1 MSVKAPITG
10 LDWEQNLDK
19 AVKIISKSDSFLFG
33 ASLDPD
39 SVGSMLSLALYLR
52 LIGKKQVYLV
62 MKEPLGTNFDYLQK
76 IIIHNKIEVISA
88 PSEFKGIKGEIDA
101 VMFFDTPNAKLLPFY
116 NNIKED
122 FLSRNIP
129 VIESDH
135 HFGADSEELSPD
147 SVKLYRKANANAEII
162 AELLLRLH
170 KSRPELPD
178 PFKRRNIL
186 LPLITGMLGDTVG
199 GKVVNL
205 KQDYE
210 HWMSLLGASLKKET
224 YKKETQNGKN
234 FEDHHEISEHMHTL
248 AEDQKLCLDLLVER
262 ITMGQGVG
270 VLNILDSVYGA
281 IQFFCEPFDSVC
293 FAEVRDYLLN
303 IVPERSGK
311 IGIVCFNGK
320 DNEGRD
326 CIYIKM
332 RRATKY
338 QGFDLRDTEKEMQNI
353 FDGYYMGG
361 GGHAG
366 AVSFR
371 FHPHDENLFMDGV
384 EKLASYIKK
393 NLT

>member
-1 MSVKAPITG
+1 MNVKAPVTG
-10 LDWEQNLDK
+10 LDWEQSLAK
-19 AVKIISKSDSFLFG
+19 AAKIILEKNRFLFG

-52 LIGKKQVYLV
+52 LIGKKKVYLV
-62 MKEPLGTNFDYLQK
+62 MKEPLGPNFDYLQK
-76 IIIHNKIEVISA
+76 IIIHNKIDVITDASKLK
-88 PSEFKGIKGEIDA
+88 EIKDDVDI
-101 VMFFDTPNAKLLPFY
+101 VMFFDTPNPKLLPFF

-122 FLSRNIP
+122 FLSRQIP

-135 HFGADSEELSPD
+135 HFGGDSEELSQD

-162 AELLLRLH
+162 AELLQLLH
-170 KSRPELPD
+170 KSEPNSPD

-199 GKVVNL
+199 GKVVNF

-210 HWMSLLGASLKKET
+210 YWMGIFGKSLKQET
-224 YKKETQNGKN
+224 YQKGAFNDQHDINK
-234 FEDHHEISEHMHTL
+234 HMHAL

-262 ITMGQGVG
+262 ITMGQGVA
-270 VLNILDSVYGA
+270 VLNILDSVYPE
-281 IQFFCEPFDSVC
+281 IKYFCKPFDSAW
-293 FAEVRDYLLN
+293 FSDVRDYLLN

-311 IGIVCFNGK
+311 VGMVCYNGK
-320 DNEGRD
+320 DTEGHD

-332 RRATKY
+332 RRAAHYK
-338 QGFDLRDTEKEMQNI
+338 GFDLRDIESELRNI
-353 FDGYYMGG
+353 FNSHYMGG

-371 FHPHDENLFMDGV
+371 FHPHDEKQFMDSV
-384 EKLASYIKK
+384 EKVSGYIKNK
-393 NLT
+393 LT